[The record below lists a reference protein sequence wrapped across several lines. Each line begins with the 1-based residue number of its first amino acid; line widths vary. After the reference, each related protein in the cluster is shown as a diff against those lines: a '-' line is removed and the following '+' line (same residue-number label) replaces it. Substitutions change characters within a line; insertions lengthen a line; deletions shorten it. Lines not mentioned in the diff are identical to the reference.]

1 MEGLFAVLVGALA
14 IAAAPLV
21 PVIRPVAKAAVL
33 GGLAL
38 ADAAASAA
46 SAASQQIDQLRSHNV
61 IDATVSAVGEGAAV
75 TAAAT
80 AATAAVA
87 DKVSVI
93 GGGASTADTTLVK
106 GESEAIGKSE
116 VIEDIAA
123 ESVAFAAEE
132 TYTATADTEEDA
144 GPDNMVAVNDNLTLI
159 NGIGPKV
166 ATILNTAGITTF
178 ARLAATNEEQ
188 LRIILDNAGARY
200 RAMNPASW
208 PAQASQFL
216 ASKEDIQL

>member
-75 TAAAT
+75 TATTAT
-80 AATAAVA
+80 TAVA

>member
-75 TAAAT
+75 TATTAT
-80 AATAAVA
+80 TAVA

-178 ARLAATNEEQ
+178 AQLAATNEEQ